1 MHIKQTTIFMKR
13 SILIATVLLS
23 VTLLS
28 NNLFAQTAPATAA
41 PAGGGDVVAS
51 LTSSDNYTA
60 LSIAIRA
67 ANLAQTL
74 EGAGPFTI
82 FAPTNAAIGQL
93 SSAKLDSLF
102 KDPAKLATVL
112 KFHVV
117 SGKYTKADIIKALTA
132 GKGKTQLKT
141 IEGDNLTLSVAG
153 GKLQLADDHG
163 NTALVTA
170 FDLAASNGI
179 IHGLNGVLVAK

>member
-1 MHIKQTTIFMKR
+1 MKR
-13 SILIATVLLS
+13 PILVVAALLTIS
-23 VTLLS
+23 LFTNRV
-28 NNLFAQTAPATAA
+28 FAQTAPAPA
-41 PAGGGDVVAS
+41 PAAQGGGDVVAS

-67 ANLAQTL
+67 ANLNTTL

-82 FAPTNAAIGQL
+82 FAPTNEAIGKL
-93 SSAKLDSLF
+93 SSGKLDSLF
-102 KDPAKLATVL
+102 KDPTKLATVL

-117 SGKYTKADIIKALTA
+117 SGKYMKADIIKALGA
-132 GKGKTQLKT
+132 SKDRKTVLKT
-141 IEGDNLTLSVAG
+141 LDGENLTLSVAN

-170 FDLAASNGI
+170 FDLGATNGV
-179 IHGLNGVLVAK
+179 IHGLSGVLVAK